1 MSWWFPG
8 GFVVT
13 LPCDREAAIAAL
25 NAAISSAKRSIY
37 LSAGIALIIALM
49 GVAIAASFPATG
61 PFGGVFAVFLLVFIG
76 FALLFPLIAYMQ
88 AKPWITY
95 LEELRRGIEN
105 GTINVEDVC
114 GRPIYWSGPRRY
126 YPGP

>member
-37 LSAGIALIIALM
+37 LSSGVALIITILAVGM
-49 GVAIAASFPATG
+49 VSSITG
-61 PFGGVFAVFLLVFIG
+61 FAELGGFFTLFILVFIAMA
-76 FALLFPLIAYMQ
+76 ALIPVMAYAQ
-88 AKPWITY
+88 TRPWIAY
-95 LEELRRGIEN
+95 LEELREGLETGRIR
-105 GTINVEDVC
+105 IEDVC
-114 GRPIYWSGPRRY
+114 GTPIYWTRPRRPY
-126 YPGP
+126 TGP